1 MFYMKVKVLFHYNYF
16 TMQTSL
22 TCLPHFIKVRCN
34 IYIFSFGFWGEIRSA
49 RVDRFC
55 EFRSNRSLSLFL
67 YYRLCSL
74 VQNCI
79 VVCLQKQLESTDKA
93 AQFHFMLF
101 FFFGTSSAKV

>member
-1 MFYMKVKVLFHYNYF
+1 
-16 TMQTSL
+16 MQTSL
-22 TCLPHFIKVRCN
+22 TCLTHLIKVRCN
-34 IYIFSFGFWGEIRSA
+34 ISIFSFFVFGVKYDLHVLTGFMSFA
-49 RVDRFC
+49 Q
-55 EFRSNRSLSLFL
+55 NRLSLFL

-101 FFFGTSSAKV
+101 FFLARHLLRCKHVH